1 MTRSVRYIAVSALA
15 AATLLAACGSSGN
28 ETTSAGSTSDGN
40 RGGIYGD
47 TGDTGTS
54 APAGT
59 TAGGGAPAAGGDAVD
74 IKGFAF
80 NPGDVSVAVGTKVTW
95 TNDDSAKHRVKA
107 NDGSF
112 DSKDMAQGDTYE
124 FTFDK
129 AGTFDYICAIHPS
142 MKGTITV
149 TG

>member
-1 MTRSVRYIAVSALA
+1 MTRSLRYIAVSALA
-15 AATLLAACGSSGN
+15 AATVLAACGSSGN
-28 ETTSAGSTSDGN
+28 ETTSAGDTSSGS

-47 TGDTGTS
+47 TGTN

-59 TAGGGAPAAGGDAVD
+59 TAGGGAPAPAGGDGAVD

-80 NPGDVSVAVGTKVTW
+80 NPADVSVAVGTKVTW
-95 TNDDSAKHRVKA
+95 TNDDSTKHRVKA

-112 DSKDMAQGDTYE
+112 DSKDMANGDTFE